1 MKRQGARQINDALV
15 AGVEPAD
22 NVEQRGLAAARTAN
36 QRDEITRSD
45 LEVDAIEDVTIRVRI
60 ALVKTTDLN
69 HPGSIAV
76 RRGQR
81 VLTQRRR
88 GAARVLPAARGQE
101 FAFSHHRAYHA
112 CRTRIPHENS
122 RLRPRHPLWLPQPG
136 TASGISP
143 GTRPGNPFNSDS
155 GHTSTRNPHTQVG
168 RRIHNTAASLD
179 RPGGPR
185 SLLYSAR
192 RFKFVRILSTTA

>member
-69 HPGSIAV
+69 HPG
-76 RRGQR
+76 
-81 VLTQRRR
+81 
-88 GAARVLPAARGQE
+88 
-101 FAFSHHRAYHA
+101 
-112 CRTRIPHENS
+112 
-122 RLRPRHPLWLPQPG
+122 
-136 TASGISP
+136 
-143 GTRPGNPFNSDS
+143 D
-155 GHTSTRNPHTQVG
+155 
-168 RRIHNTAASLD
+168 D
-179 RPGGPR
+179 D
-185 SLLYSAR
+185 
-192 RFKFVRILSTTA
+192 

>member
-88 GAARVLPAARGQE
+88 GAARVLPATRG
-101 FAFSHHRAYHA
+101 
-112 CRTRIPHENS
+112 
-122 RLRPRHPLWLPQPG
+122 
-136 TASGISP
+136 
-143 GTRPGNPFNSDS
+143 
-155 GHTSTRNPHTQVG
+155 
-168 RRIHNTAASLD
+168 
-179 RPGGPR
+179 
-185 SLLYSAR
+185 
-192 RFKFVRILSTTA
+192 